1 MSDPVKEHGFT
12 AVQRD
17 PQTLLGGNENI
28 KTPEPILV
36 SDVHLPDTPL
46 VKNVMQYAKQELP
59 AETFNHRFD
68 DIPSAESNNA
78 GQAIAQQQFP
88 EWQYSPET
96 YLLTCLLHD
105 IGATPKNLRATLLSF
120 EFFGGILALEL
131 LRKEF
136 NAPRAQAEA
145 VCEAIVRHQ
154 DLGETGC
161 ITTIGRLVQLATVF
175 DNLGGNKELVHQGTI
190 DDVTAR
196 FPRLKWSSCFATT
209 IREEV
214 GIKPWSHTTALDEF
228 AEGVEGNELMR
239 PYE

>member
-17 PQTLLGGNENI
+17 PQSLFGGNKNN

-46 VKNVMQYAKQELP
+46 IENVMQYAKQELP
-59 AETFNHRFD
+59 EETFNHRN
-68 DIPSAESNNA
+68 EKKNA
-78 GQAIAQQQFP
+78 GQAIAQHQFP

-105 IGATPKNLRATLLSF
+105 IGSTPKNLRATLLSF

-131 LRKEF
+131 LSKEF
-136 NAPRAQAEA
+136 DAPRAQAEA

-175 DNLGGNKELVHQGTI
+175 GKLGFFLDPFSGSLV
-190 DDVTAR
+190 
-196 FPRLKWSSCFATT
+196 
-209 IREEV
+209 V
-214 GIKPWSHTTALDEF
+214 GKGGR
-228 AEGVEGNELMR
+228 GVEVYFG
-239 PYE
+239 